1 MAKFAERR
9 DERRVVGDVDD
20 VTQAEDRHHDADGWT
35 VDQSKDQLLE
45 VDESCDELFE
55 PFG

>member
-1 MAKFAERR
+1 MAEFAERR

-20 VTQAEDRHHDADGWT
+20 VAQAEDRHHDADGWT

-45 VDESCDELFE
+45 VDESSDELFE